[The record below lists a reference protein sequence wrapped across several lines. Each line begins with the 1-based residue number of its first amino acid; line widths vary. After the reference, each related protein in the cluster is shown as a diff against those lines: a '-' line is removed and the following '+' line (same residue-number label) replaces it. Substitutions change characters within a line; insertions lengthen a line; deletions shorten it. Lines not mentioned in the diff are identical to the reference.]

1 MLTEARPEV
10 ETDRIFT
17 HIREI
22 RPQAWPNSRMIGMAD
37 DLLERGGSLVA
48 GLRRHYRDQIRL
60 RPDLAAMIGREGRQ
74 REVDMAE

>member
-1 MLTEARPEV
+1 
-10 ETDRIFT
+10 
-17 HIREI
+17 
-22 RPQAWPNSRMIGMAD
+22 MIGMAD